1 MLISL
6 LNLDRSTWHMD
17 GHRTGQSSEG
27 RKAVT

>member
-1 MLISL
+1 
-6 LNLDRSTWHMD
+6 MD